1 MSWIEDTK
9 LALKN
14 LNKPSHLKD
23 IYTEI
28 ESIRDVS
35 SSNSWQAIT
44 RRVLET
50 NSSDSNTSSPDG
62 TYTVSGNG
70 ITIDVVVTG
79 DKWTRISNNKVET
92 GVVSAGYLYD
102 EYQVNKIGEIYGDGT
117 INFKGTTLSK

>member
-1 MSWIEDTK
+1 MK
-9 LALKN
+9 RLN
-14 LNKPSHLKD
+14 LML
-23 IYTEI
+23 
-28 ESIRDVS
+28 SIFTVLIFLVS
-35 SSNSWQAIT
+35 CSSG
-44 RRVLET
+44 T

-70 ITIDVVVTG
+70 ITINVVVTG